1 MWFVLWRVGVMV
13 DGVVRTTSL
22 DVLSFRIQERKMPE
36 RRRNLNS
43 LCLFMVQR
51 GWLFHG
57 HAGGLYICDIL
68 CLAPCLE
75 NY

>member
-1 MWFVLWRVGVMV
+1 
-13 DGVVRTTSL
+13 
-22 DVLSFRIQERKMPE
+22 MPE

>member
-1 MWFVLWRVGVMV
+1 MV

-51 GWLFHG
+51 G
-57 HAGGLYICDIL
+57 
-68 CLAPCLE
+68 
-75 NY
+75 